1 MSKRTTLIPF
11 VAALAFATGCGADG
25 STDSSNDEVNT
36 PKPSPA
42 ERQAQLEKDPY
53 DLRCRDLSDP
63 IAMAR
68 ATLIVQ
74 NALANDAKIPD
85 LNQQQASQSIYYA
98 ITEICKEKPGDFR
111 PAKPAIASVRTGEYR
126 ADRGAS

>member
-1 MSKRTTLIPF
+1 MSTRTTFIPLI
-11 VAALAFATGCGADG
+11 AAAAFAAGCGDDGSSG
-25 STDSSNDEVNT
+25 STDEAKA

-68 ATLIVQ
+68 ATRIVQ
-74 NALANDAKIPD
+74 NALADDAKIPD
-85 LNQQQASQSIYYA
+85 LNRLQASQSIYYA

-111 PAKPAIASVRTGEYR
+111 PAEPAIASVRTGEYR
-126 ADRGAS
+126 ADLGTP

>member
-1 MSKRTTLIPF
+1 MSTRTTLIPF
-11 VAALAFATGCGADG
+11 IAAVAFAAGCGEDGSGGG
-25 STDSSNDEVNT
+25 STDEAKA
-36 PKPSPA
+36 PKLSPA